1 MAAEIVVAGG
11 GKCAEQLV
19 EKTINL
25 ISKPITLIYK
35 WSDNVRNLNDKLAQL
50 TNRRESVQHDVSDA
64 ERKAEEIE
72 QEVKNWMSK
81 ADNYITGEAKKSL
94 DELEDKAKKRCFLG
108 LCLNP
113 KSLYRLSKKA
123 EQDAPAVGQ
132 LLEAK
137 FNRISFFQVEKEKA
151 GLVDEVFKDFDSRKD
166 VLKEIMEALVTPS
179 INKIGV
185 YGMPGVGKTFL
196 AGEVKRK
203 AEQEKLFDAVVIAK
217 VTKNPD
223 LKSIQQEIQRG
234 LGLELPDG
242 IPEWGV
248 AARIKATLTKKQKV
262 LVILDD
268 IWGQVP
274 LEDVGIPLS
283 ANEQKQP
290 VGEKNDESSAEQQ
303 ILVCKVLLTSRDRSV
318 LSGDMGT
325 EKEFLVGQLEDNE
338 SWELF
343 KKIVGKDVERHE
355 LQQIGRE
362 IAKESG
368 GLPIAV
374 ATIGNALKNKSVHD
388 WKDALLELK
397 RPSPDGKSA
406 KLFSAIEFSFKH
418 LEREEL
424 KQTFLMCSLLTH
436 NASIEELVKYGVGL
450 GLFLNVSTIEE
461 TRNRV
466 LSLVDHLKSSSLL
479 VDGRSKLCFD
489 MHDLIRDVAKSMA
502 SRDYAV
508 FTSRDEDM
516 QGGWPDKEA
525 MTDLKWI
532 FSSNGDACGGL
543 LPDKFKCPKLTFF
556 HLSNYSLAI
565 PKTFFLGIEKLR
577 VLGLT
582 KMNLS
587 PIPVSITLLT
597 DLRTLRLDQSVLG
610 DADVGAIIGKLNNLQ
625 VLSLAGCEIEE
636 LPKEVGSLTELKL
649 LDLSDCTKLKVIP
662 QQVLASLSKLQEL
675 KMGNSFYQWGVMEHG
690 KQRNASLAE
699 LIQLPGLTA
708 LELRFLD
715 VQTIPGKLERYKIFI
730 GDVWNNWDSS
740 FDSSKVLKLQMK
752 AHIRFDYSIKRLLK
766 MTEELHLEELNGV
779 ENVVDELDIE
789 GFPDLKY
796 LYICNAP
803 ELHQIVNLRGWGPFS
818 AFPNLEVLFLR
829 NLIKLEKLFQAR
841 FKDTAFSKL
850 RTITIECCHQLKNL
864 FSFSIAS
871 QFLQLQEIRVSDCS
885 NMEEIIDLVKE
896 QRSREDIVEASQEVK
911 PKFGQLLRSLR
922 LQRLPKL
929 ISFNSNCSTMPLFN
943 DQFLFPNLEELQ
955 LSWINVDMIWIASYC
970 VENLTKLII
979 HGCHNLKYIFSS
991 TMARSLEKLGHLEI
1005 RECKMMTKVLSKEN
1019 EEEKGNLIFP
1029 ALKFL
1034 QLKQLQNLVSFYF
1047 GDSTIEFSSLNEL
1060 AVQNCPEF
1068 KGFAVMSTSTDVAA
1082 DIQPLFNEQAA
1093 FPNLEKITISHLKN
1107 LTTIWHDKIHAN
1119 FFCKLK
1125 SLVVMNCENLT
1136 TIFPSSNI
1144 LASFWTS
1151 LEELKV
1157 YDCGSLEVIFKF
1169 GEINPNQRSVVINTQ
1184 LKVLDIRNMPRLK
1197 HVWNKDPEGI
1207 LSFQN
1212 LESVH
1217 VFSCHSLSH
1226 LFPASVGK
1234 ALSRLQTLQI
1244 SVSAGLEQIVAVGGG
1259 LEADVKFEFPQVSYL
1274 RLNCLPRLKYF
1285 YPGEHSTEWPMLKK
1299 FDFFHC
1305 GQMKKANGRGQLD
1318 FPVQQPLFSME
1329 EIIPQL
1335 EELSLTED
1343 DILMICGEIKFKENL
1358 FFNIKVLQIQDY
1370 LDMSAILPIC
1380 FLNRFSNL
1388 EKLFL
1393 RNCYFTELF
1402 PPKGEQV
1409 GDQEKQVETEVLS
1422 RIKMLRLDSFPNLK
1436 HILSQDSST
1445 VLQNLQ
1451 TLEVW
1456 RCNSLPFLL
1465 TSNTISLHD
1474 LTTLFVWQCSY
1485 CMITLVSVPVARSL
1499 VQLEHM
1505 TISQCKGLTEI
1516 VGHEGARIEDSVV
1529 NFNKLRILKLTCLPR
1544 LGSFCSEKFLFNF
1557 PSLEMVTVDQC
1568 PKLKIFSEG
1577 DLHTPLLQRVE
1588 LIEGEDKSL
1597 WAGDLNTTI
1606 QKMHTE
1612 KVGFAGLQD
1621 LPLSDFP
1628 ELIEIWHD
1636 RERRQAILDF
1646 RLLKY
1651 LQLDN
1656 CAQLSYL
1663 LTPSMVSCLVQLEFI
1678 SIKNCAMMEQVIM
1691 GDGEES
1697 KMIFPR
1703 LWNIKLES
1711 CSNLISFYVGS
1722 HRLEIPSLRRIF
1734 IKECQNMVTFAAS
1747 TSSGEHEKETSHQY
1761 FFSSKVEIPVLEV
1774 LWLYSI
1780 KIQQIWHCELTSVP
1794 SFAQNLRELVVTDC
1808 DNLRYLFTSSMVKVF
1823 TQLEKLEIYGCKAME
1838 VVILMEGLEEE
1849 EEERMCQ
1856 TTLEQTEAT
1865 KLVFPQVKCLKLGR
1879 LQKFKSFFSQ
1889 MHIIE
1894 WPSLKRM
1901 HVWACHKVQIF
1912 ASTFPCINTAD
1923 RNNQPESCTQHPL
1936 FWINQDTFP
1945 SLEELKLGWNDNI
1958 KEIWHGQ
1965 HPEEYFGKLKVVE
1978 LSCFPK
1984 ISNFL
1989 PPFFF
1994 QSLPSLE
2001 KLVVRDTFFNEVFQC
2016 EEVGVEEKPS
2026 ICGRTPLCELR
2037 LSKLHEL
2044 THLWKEESQIES
2056 IFSNLKTLE
2065 VQECSRLKN
2074 LVPSNVHFNNLQT
2087 LEVSKCHGL
2096 VNLVR
2101 YSTAKSLVQLKTMQ
2115 VTECETI
2122 EEIVVCLGDDVKD
2135 GIILSKLKYLQL
2147 EGLPRLASFCSGVC
2161 NFEFPDLEVVIVR
2174 ECPNMQIFSN
2184 GELSTPKLAKLKEYR
2199 EDEGCWEGNLNS
2211 TIQQVFKEKAMLNG
2225 SKEDSD
2231 HH

>member
-1 MAAEIVVAGG
+1 MATEIGVAAG
-11 GKCAEQLV
+11 GKCAEHLV
-19 EKTINL
+19 ETTINL
-25 ISKPITLIYK
+25 ISQPITLVYK
-35 WSDNVRNLNDKLAQL
+35 RSDNVRNLKDKLALL
-50 TNRRESVQHDVSDA
+50 TDRRESVQHDVTDG

-81 ADNYITGEAKKSL
+81 ADDYITGEAKKSW
-94 DELEDKAKKRCFLG
+94 DELEEKAKKRCFLG

-123 EQDAPAVGQ
+123 EEDALAVGQ

-137 FNRISFFQVEKEKA
+137 FNRISFFHVEKEKA
-151 GLVDEVFKDFDSRKD
+151 DLIDEVFKDFDSRRH
-166 VLKEIMEALVTPS
+166 VLKEIMEALLTPS
-179 INKIGV
+179 IKKIGV
-185 YGMPGVGKTFL
+185 YGMPGVGKTLL

-242 IPEWGV
+242 IPEWGA
-248 AARIKATLTKKQKV
+248 AARIKSTLTKRQNV

-268 IWGQVP
+268 IWGRVA

-290 VGEKNDESSAEQQ
+290 VGQKNDESSAEQQ
-303 ILVCKVLLTSRDRSV
+303 IFVCKVLLTSRDRSV

-355 LQQIGRE
+355 LRQIGRE
-362 IAKESG
+362 IAKESR

-397 RPSPDGKSA
+397 RPSPNGKSA
-406 KLFSAIEFSFKH
+406 KFFSAIEFSFKH

-424 KQTFLMCSLLTH
+424 KQTFLMCSLLSH
-436 NASIEELVKYGVGL
+436 NAAIEELVKYGVGL
-450 GLFLNVSTIEE
+450 GLFLNVRTIEE

-466 LSLVDHLKSSSLL
+466 LSLVDHLKASSLL
-479 VDGRSKLCFD
+479 VDGRGKMYFD

-502 SRDYAV
+502 SRNYGL

-516 QGGWPDKEA
+516 QGGWPEKEV

-532 FSSNGDACGGL
+532 FLSNGDACGGL
-543 LPDKFKCPKLTFF
+543 LPDKFQCPKLTFF

-565 PKTFFLGIEKLR
+565 PTNFFSGIEKLR

-582 KMNLS
+582 KTNLS
-587 PIPVSITLLT
+587 PMPVSIALLT

-610 DADVGAIIGKLNNLQ
+610 DEDVGAIIGKLKNLQ

-649 LDLSDCTKLKVIP
+649 LDLSDCTQLKVIP

-675 KMGNSFYQWGVMEHG
+675 KMGNSFYQWDVMEHG
-690 KQRNASLAE
+690 RQRNASLSE
-699 LIQLPGLTA
+699 LTQLPRLTA
-708 LELRFLD
+708 LELRVLD
-715 VQTIPGKLERYKIFI
+715 VQTIPGKLERYKIFM

-740 FDSSKVLKLQMK
+740 FDSLKVLKLQMK

-779 ENVVDELDIE
+779 KNVVDELDIE

-871 QFLQLQEIRVSDCS
+871 QFLQLQEIKVSDCS

-979 HGCHNLKYIFSS
+979 HGCHNLKYLFST
-991 TMARSLEKLGHLEI
+991 TMARSLEKLGHLDI
-1005 RECKMMTKVLSKEN
+1005 RECKMMTK
-1019 EEEKGNLIFP
+1019 
-1029 ALKFL
+1029 
-1034 QLKQLQNLVSFYF
+1034 
-1047 GDSTIEFSSLNEL
+1047 
-1060 AVQNCPEF
+1060 
-1068 KGFAVMSTSTDVAA
+1068 
-1082 DIQPLFNEQAA
+1082 
-1093 FPNLEKITISHLKN
+1093 
-1107 LTTIWHDKIHAN
+1107 
-1119 FFCKLK
+1119 
-1125 SLVVMNCENLT
+1125 
-1136 TIFPSSNI
+1136 
-1144 LASFWTS
+1144 
-1151 LEELKV
+1151 
-1157 YDCGSLEVIFKF
+1157 
-1169 GEINPNQRSVVINTQ
+1169 
-1184 LKVLDIRNMPRLK
+1184 
-1197 HVWNKDPEGI
+1197 
-1207 LSFQN
+1207 
-1212 LESVH
+1212 
-1217 VFSCHSLSH
+1217 
-1226 LFPASVGK
+1226 
-1234 ALSRLQTLQI
+1234 
-1244 SVSAGLEQIVAVGGG
+1244 
-1259 LEADVKFEFPQVSYL
+1259 
-1274 RLNCLPRLKYF
+1274 
-1285 YPGEHSTEWPMLKK
+1285 
-1299 FDFFHC
+1299 
-1305 GQMKKANGRGQLD
+1305 
-1318 FPVQQPLFSME
+1318 
-1329 EIIPQL
+1329 IIPQL

-1358 FFNIKVLQIQDY
+1358 FFNIKVLHIQDY

-1393 RNCYFTELF
+1393 KNCYFTELF

-1422 RIKMLRLDSFPNLK
+1422 RIKILRLDSFPNLK

-1456 RCNSLPFLL
+1456 RCNSLPCLL
-1465 TSNTISLHD
+1465 ISNTISLHN
-1474 LTTLFVWQCSY
+1474 LTTLDVSGCDSG
-1485 CMITLVSVPVARSL
+1485 MKTLVSVPLARSL
-1499 VQLEHM
+1499 VQLEHI
-1505 TISQCKGLTEI
+1505 TVSECDSLTEI
-1516 VGHEGARIEDSVV
+1516 VGHEGDRREDSDI
-1529 NFNKLRILKLTCLPR
+1529 NFNKLRILKLKCLPR
-1544 LGSFCSEKFLFNF
+1544 LGSFCSENFSFNF

-1577 DLHTPLLQRVE
+1577 GLCTPLLQRVE
-1588 LIEGEDKSL
+1588 LTEGEDKSH

-1612 KVGFAGLQD
+1612 KVGFAGLED
-1621 LPLSDFP
+1621 LTLSDFP

-1646 RLLKY
+1646 RLLEY

-1663 LTPSMVSCLVQLEFI
+1663 LTPSMVSCLVQLVFI

-1703 LWNIKLES
+1703 LLNIKLES

-1722 HRLEIPSLRRIF
+1722 HRLEIPSLERIF

-1761 FFSSKVEIPVLEV
+1761 FFSSK
-1774 LWLYSI
+1774 
-1780 KIQQIWHCELTSVP
+1780 
-1794 SFAQNLRELVVTDC
+1794 
-1808 DNLRYLFTSSMVKVF
+1808 
-1823 TQLEKLEIYGCKAME
+1823 
-1838 VVILMEGLEEE
+1838 
-1849 EEERMCQ
+1849 
-1856 TTLEQTEAT
+1856 
-1865 KLVFPQVKCLKLGR
+1865 
-1879 LQKFKSFFSQ
+1879 
-1889 MHIIE
+1889 
-1894 WPSLKRM
+1894 
-1901 HVWACHKVQIF
+1901 
-1912 ASTFPCINTAD
+1912 
-1923 RNNQPESCTQHPL
+1923 
-1936 FWINQDTFP
+1936 DTFP
-1945 SLEELKLGWNDNI
+1945 SLEELKLEWNDNI
-1958 KEIWHGQ
+1958 KEIWYGQ

-2016 EEVGVEEKPS
+2016 EEAGVEEKPFV
-2026 ICGRTPLCELR
+2026 CGRTPLCELR
-2037 LSKLHEL
+2037 LSELHEL

-2122 EEIVVCLGDDVKD
+2122 GEIVVCLGDDVKD

-2184 GELSTPKLAKLKEYR
+2184 GELSTPNLARLKEYH

-2211 TIQQVFKEKAMLNG
+2211 TIQQVFKEKVKAFSVIN
-2225 SKEDSD
+2225 
-2231 HH
+2231 